1 MFIYP
6 SNLKAKPK
14 LWLWELRSL
23 AIIGVGLL
31 LSVLALT
38 VGLGMLPLVGTAL
51 YAFLSIRAEGT
62 SVLDFLRCAARFL
75 FLRQQYY
82 EWRSTVV

>member
-14 LWLWELRSL
+14 LWLWELRDL
-23 AIIGVGLL
+23 AITGVGLL

-38 VGLGMLPLVGTAL
+38 QGLGMLPLVATFL
-51 YAFLSIRAEGT
+51 FAFLSIRVEGV
-62 SVLDFLRCAARFL
+62 SVLDFIQYAAGFL

-82 EWRSTVV
+82 EWRESP